1 MSAMI
6 EFLYQIGSVVGGLAV
21 LITAAGWLA
30 SKLFENRINRDFESY
45 KAHLKAESDFEI
57 ESLKSRLQIAAKER
71 EIAMAWLYQKRA
83 AAIETLYASLVDL
96 QHSVRIVLDIFSPR
110 NPTEIRKYTMD
121 AFNQSQE
128 VYKSYLKAKIFLAP
142 ETCEIVERVL
152 KGIQDPIAHPREL

>member
-1 MSAMI
+1 
-6 EFLYQIGSVVGGLAV
+6 
-21 LITAAGWLA
+21 
-30 SKLFENRINRDFESY
+30 
-45 KAHLKAESDFEI
+45 
-57 ESLKSRLQIAAKER
+57 
-71 EIAMAWLYQKRA
+71 MAWLYQKRA